1 MKKIRKTL
9 RNLPSL
15 EGPLPEFNTK
25 ETPNNPVDLFID
37 WLTFAIKNEIKEPHS
52 MTLSTVDV
60 EGQPD
65 ARVLILK
72 NVDDYGWYFASSSNS
87 QKGSQLE
94 HNSKAALTFYWSDV
108 GRQIRIK
115 GNVIRMGE
123 AESKQDFLLRSEGA
137 RAASLVGNQS
147 KPLKDSD
154 EFDLAYKE
162 QRKRLN
168 LDSDPVSPYWTL
180 YRLEAMQVEF
190 WQGHPERN
198 HTRLLYR
205 LQQNSWQKS
214 LLWP

>member
-1 MKKIRKTL
+1 MNSIQKTL
-9 RNLPSL
+9 RSLPSL
-15 EGPLPEFNTK
+15 EGPLPEFNIEK
-25 ETPNNPVDLFID
+25 TPNNPIDLFVD
-37 WLTFAIKNEIKEPHS
+37 WLTFALENEIKEPHA
-52 MTLSTVDV
+52 MTLSTVDS

-72 NVDDYGWYFASSSNS
+72 NVDDHGWYFASSSNS
-87 QKGSQLE
+87 QKGWQLE
-94 HNSKAALTFYWSDV
+94 QNSKAALTFYWSQI

-115 GNVIRMGE
+115 GNVMGLGKT
-123 AESKQDFLLRSEGA
+123 ESRQDFLHRSIGA
-137 RAASLVGNQS
+137 RAASLIGNQS

-154 EFDLAYKE
+154 DFNLALKK
-162 QRKRLN
+162 QIKRLN
-168 LDSDPVSPYWTL
+168 LEPDQVSPYWTL

-205 LQQNSWQKS
+205 FHQNSWQKS